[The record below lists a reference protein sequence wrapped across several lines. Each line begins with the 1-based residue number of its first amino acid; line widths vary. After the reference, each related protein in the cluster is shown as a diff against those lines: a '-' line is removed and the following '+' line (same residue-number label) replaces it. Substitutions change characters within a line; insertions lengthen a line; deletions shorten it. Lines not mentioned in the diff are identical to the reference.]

1 MIYKDKSLKFAFYIA
16 YKDKP
21 MIKSYSERGEP
32 SVMDLFIEKIVK
44 RRKSAADI
52 GLIILI
58 VLAAAVVSFFIFALI
73 PEFSLIFIAG
83 IIYLAYFL
91 ITKKNIEYEYAVTNG
106 DIDIDMIIDQKKRKR
121 VFSGN
126 CKDFEQVARVKS
138 DKYTKEIRE
147 CKNVKDYTSR
157 NENAEVWFIYLNK
170 DKPTV
175 ILFEPNSQMIDSLF
189 TFAPRVVYRY

>member
-1 MIYKDKSLKFAFYIA
+1 
-16 YKDKP
+16 
-21 MIKSYSERGEP
+21 
-32 SVMDLFIEKIVK
+32 MDLFIEKIVK

-52 GLIILI
+52 GLTILI
-58 VLAAAVVSFFIFALI
+58 IAAAFVLSYLAVIMIPGLALFLVAGFA
-73 PEFSLIFIAG
+73 
-83 IIYLAYFL
+83 YLAYFL
-91 ITKKNIEYEYAVTNG
+91 ISRRNIEYEYAVTNG

-126 CKDFEQVARVKS
+126 CKEFEQVARVKS

-157 NENAEVWFIYLNK
+157 NGNAEVWFIYLKKNQ
-170 DKPTV
+170 PTV